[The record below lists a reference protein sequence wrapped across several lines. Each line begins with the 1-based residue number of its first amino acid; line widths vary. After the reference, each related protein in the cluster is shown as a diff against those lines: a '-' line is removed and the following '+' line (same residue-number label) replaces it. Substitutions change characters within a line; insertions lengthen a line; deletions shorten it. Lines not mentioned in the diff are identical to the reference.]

1 MNKFLSLSLLGTT
14 LAIVTACSPI
24 VYETDPVTLE
34 TDKGDVI
41 CQLYDKKAVILDRAI
56 HMPHVMHVMHV
67 AEADALCR
75 AEVERRMKK

>member
-1 MNKFLSLSLLGTT
+1 MNKFLSLSLLGAT

-24 VYETDPVTLE
+24 AYETEPVTLE
-34 TDKGDVI
+34 TDEGDVI

-75 AEVERRMKK
+75 AEGERQAKK

>member
-14 LAIVTACSPI
+14 LAIVTACSPT

-34 TDKGDVI
+34 TDEGDVI
-41 CQLYDKKAVILDRAI
+41 CQLYADNSVILDRAI
-56 HMPHVMHVMHV
+56 HMPHAMHI

-75 AEVERRMKK
+75 AEGERRMKK

>member
-14 LAIVTACSPI
+14 LAIVTACSPTL
-24 VYETDPVTLE
+24 YETDPVTLE

-41 CQLYDKKAVILDRAI
+41 CQLYDKKAVLLDRAI
-56 HMPHVMHVMHV
+56 HMPHAMHI

-75 AEVERRMKK
+75 AEGERWMKK

>member
-41 CQLYDKKAVILDRAI
+41 CQLYDNNAVILDRAF
-56 HMPHVMHVMHV
+56 HMPHAMHI

-75 AEVERRMKK
+75 AEGERRMKK

>member
-41 CQLYDKKAVILDRAI
+41 CQLYDKKAVLLDRAI
-56 HMPHVMHVMHV
+56 HMPHAMHI
-67 AEADALCR
+67 AETDALCR
-75 AEVERRMKK
+75 AEGERWMKK

>member
-14 LAIVTACSPI
+14 LALVTACSPI

-41 CQLYDKKAVILDRAI
+41 CQLYDKNAVILDRAI
-56 HMPHVMHVMHV
+56 HMPHAMHI

-75 AEVERRMKK
+75 AEGERRMKK

>member
-14 LAIVTACSPI
+14 LAIVTACSPTL
-24 VYETDPVTLE
+24 YETDPVTLE

-41 CQLYDKKAVILDRAI
+41 CQLYDKKAVFLDRAI
-56 HMPHVMHVMHV
+56 HMPHAMHI

-75 AEVERRMKK
+75 AEGERWMKK

>member
-14 LAIVTACSPI
+14 LALVTACSPI

-34 TDKGDVI
+34 TDKGEVI
-41 CQLYDKKAVILDRAI
+41 CQLYTHRSVILDRAI
-56 HMPHVMHVMHV
+56 HMPHAMHV

-75 AEVERRMKK
+75 AEGERRMKK

>member
-14 LAIVTACSPI
+14 LAIVTASSPI

-41 CQLYDKKAVILDRAI
+41 RQLYDKNAVILDRAI
-56 HMPHVMHVMHV
+56 HMPHAMHI

-75 AEVERRMKK
+75 AEGERRMKK

>member
-14 LAIVTACSPI
+14 LAIVTACSPTM
-24 VYETDPVTLE
+24 YETDPVTLE

-56 HMPHVMHVMHV
+56 HMPHAMHI

-75 AEVERRMKK
+75 AEGERRMKK